1 MEAVKIKKQNR
12 SKPKHGMLS
21 NSAYMVG
28 LAWHRQ
34 KSVLFLCLAQVV
46 LGVATQV
53 LGLFFAPQVL
63 KTLEAAAPL
72 NVLLGTILS
81 FALALALVG
90 AFDAYIR
97 QNTLFGRVDVR
108 CQLVAKI
115 YGKVALT
122 SYPNVEEQGFLKLL
136 EGAHRTVDGN
146 AEAGE
151 AVWDTLVEVV
161 KNFVGLLLYFV
172 LLTALDPLILLVT
185 LATALAGYFFR
196 KRADRW
202 AYDHREEEATYA
214 QKMQYVSRRAGMASY
229 GKDVRIFGMRGWLE
243 DIYGGTLRLYRAF
256 KARGERVYLWSSA
269 ADVVLTL
276 LRNGVAYAYLI
287 SLVLQKGLSTP
298 EFLLYFAAVGGLS
311 AWAQGVLSSL
321 STLNKQ
327 SLELSSLREFLGYEE
342 RFAFESGEPLLR
354 TGNAPGTI
362 ELKNVS
368 FRYPG
373 AKSDTLKNINL
384 VLRPGEKVAVVGLNG
399 AGKTTLVKLI
409 CGFYDPTEGEVL
421 LDGKSIKTY
430 NRRDYYAHFAAVFQ
444 EFFLLAETVAVNV
457 AQTAENVDMGRV
469 ETCLENAGLLEKAKS
484 LPEGLATKLC
494 REVYEDAPEFSGGE
508 LQRLMLARA
517 LYKDAPFLVLDEP
530 TAALDPIAESDLYQ
544 KYSAFSE
551 RKTSVFIS
559 HRLAS
564 TRFCSRILYL
574 EGGRIAEEG
583 THDALVSANGAY
595 AKLYELQSRYY
606 REGSVAYEEEN

>member
-1 MEAVKIKKQNR
+1 MEDVKAEKLKR
-12 SKPKHGMLS
+12 PKPKYGMAS
-21 NSAYMVG
+21 NSAYMAR
-28 LAWHRQ
+28 LAWHTQ

-46 LGVATQV
+46 LGVTMQV

-63 KTLEAAAPL
+63 KNLEAAVPFSAL
-72 NVLLGTILS
+72 IGTIVK

-90 AFDAYIR
+90 AFDAYVR

-108 CQLVAKI
+108 SILVSKI

-136 EGAHRTVDGN
+136 EKSHSAVEGN
-146 AEAGE
+146 AKAGE
-151 AVWDTLVEVV
+151 AIWNTLVELF
-161 KNFVGLLLYFV
+161 KNFVGLLVYFA
-172 LLTALDPLILLVT
+172 LLIALDPLILLVT
-185 LATALAGYFFR
+185 LLTAFTGYFFR

-202 AYDHREEEATYA
+202 TYDHREEEASYA
-214 QKMQYVSRRAGMASY
+214 QKMQYVSRRSGAAAF
-229 GKDVRIFGMRGWLE
+229 GKDVRIFGMRSWLE
-243 DIYGGTLRLYRAF
+243 DIYTGTLRLYRAF

-269 ADVVLTL
+269 ADVVLVL

-287 SLVLQKGLSTP
+287 SLVLQKGLSASQ
-298 EFLLYFAAVGGLS
+298 FLLYFAAVGGFS
-311 AWAQGVLSSL
+311 AWVEGVLSSL

-327 SLELSSLREFLGYEE
+327 SLELSSLREFLGYDE
-342 RFAFESGEPLLR
+342 RFAFENGEPLAQ

-373 AKSDTLKNINL
+373 AKSDTLTNINL
-384 VLRPGEKVAVVGLNG
+384 VLKPGEKVAVVGLNG

-409 CGFYDPTEGEVL
+409 CGFYDPTRGEVL
-421 LDGKSIKTY
+421 LDGKNIKAY
-430 NRRDYYAHFAAVFQ
+430 NRRDYYAYFSAVFQ

-457 AQTAENVDMGRV
+457 AQSTENVDMPRV
-469 ETCLENAGLLEKAKS
+469 QACLKNAGLLEKAQS

-544 KYSAFSE
+544 KYGAFSE
-551 RKTSVFIS
+551 GKTSVFIS

-564 TRFCSRILYL
+564 TRFCGRILYL
-574 EGGRIAEEG
+574 EGGGIAEEG
-583 THDALVSANGAY
+583 THDALVNANGAY

-606 REGSVAYEEEN
+606 REESMAYEEEK

>member
-1 MEAVKIKKQNR
+1 MEAVKAKKQNR
-12 SKPKHGMLS
+12 PKPKYGMAS
-21 NSAYMVG
+21 NSAYMAG
-28 LAWHRQ
+28 LAWRTQ

-63 KTLEAAAPL
+63 KTLEASAPL
-72 NVLLGTILS
+72 NVLLGTILK

-90 AFDAYIR
+90 AIDAYIR
-97 QNTLFGRVDVR
+97 QNTLFGRVGVR

-115 YGKVALT
+115 YDKVAMT

-136 EGAHRTVDGN
+136 EKSHGTVGGN
-146 AEAGE
+146 DDAGE
-151 AVWDTLVEVV
+151 AIWSTLVELF
-161 KNFVGLLLYFV
+161 KNLVGLLLYFAF
-172 LLTALDPLILLVT
+172 LLPLDPMILLVT
-185 LATALAGYFFR
+185 LATGLAGYFFR

-202 AYDHREEEATYA
+202 TYDHREEEASYA
-214 QKMQYVSRRAGMASY
+214 QKMSYVSNRSGAAAF

-243 DIYGGTLRLYRAF
+243 DIYGSTLRLYRAF
-256 KARGERVYLWSSA
+256 KARGERVYLWSSI
-269 ADVVLTL
+269 ADVVLTF

-287 SLVLQKGLSTP
+287 SLVLQKGLSASQ
-298 EFLLYFAAVGGLS
+298 FLLYFAAVGGFS
-311 AWAQGVLSSL
+311 AWVEGVLSSL

-327 SLELSSLREFLGYEE
+327 SLELSSLREFLGYDE
-342 RFAFESGEPLLR
+342 RFAFEKGEPLALE
-354 TGNAPGTI
+354 GNAPGTI

-373 AKSDTLKNINL
+373 AKSDALTNINL
-384 VLRPGEKVAVVGLNG
+384 VLKPGEKVAVVGLNG

-409 CGFYDPTEGEVL
+409 CGFYDPTGGEVL
-421 LDGKSIKTY
+421 LDGKNIKVY
-430 NRRDYYAHFAAVFQ
+430 NRRDYYAHFSAVFQ

-457 AQTAENVDMGRV
+457 AQTAENVDMERV
-469 ETCLENAGLLEKAKS
+469 VTCLENAGLLEKAQS
-484 LPEGLATKLC
+484 LPHGLATKLC

-544 KYSAFSE
+544 KYGAFSE
-551 RKTSVFIS
+551 GKTSVFIS

-564 TRFCSRILYL
+564 TRFCGRILYL
-574 EGGRIAEEG
+574 EGCGIAEEG

-606 REGSVAYEEEN
+606 REGSMAYEEEN

>member
-1 MEAVKIKKQNR
+1 MEAVKAKKQ
-12 SKPKHGMLS
+12 SKPKPKYGMAS
-21 NSAYMVG
+21 NSAYMAG
-28 LAWHRQ
+28 LAWQTQ
-34 KSVLFLCLAQVV
+34 KSVLFLCLAQVL

-72 NVLLGTILS
+72 NVLIGTILK
-81 FALALALVG
+81 FAVALAFVG
-90 AFDAYIR
+90 AFDAYVR
-97 QNTLFGRVDVR
+97 KNTLFGRVDVR

-122 SYPNVEEQGFLKLL
+122 SYPNVEDQGFLKLL
-136 EGAHRTVDGN
+136 DRAHYTVGGN
-146 AEAGE
+146 DEAGE
-151 AVWDTLVEVV
+151 AVWSTLVELF
-161 KNFVGLLLYFV
+161 KNFVGLLLYFT
-172 LLTALDPLILLVT
+172 LLITLDPMILLVT
-185 LATALAGYFFR
+185 LLTAFAGYFFK

-202 AYDHREEEATYA
+202 TYDHREEEASYT
-214 QKMQYVSRRAGMASY
+214 QKMGYVSKKSGAAAY
-229 GKDVRIFGMRGWLE
+229 GKDVRIFGMKSWLE
-243 DIYGGTLRLYRAF
+243 DIYASTLRLYRAF

-269 ADVVLTL
+269 ADVVLTF

-287 SLVLQKGLSTP
+287 SLVLQKGLSASQ
-298 EFLLYFAAVGGLS
+298 FLLYFAAVGGFS
-311 AWAQGVLSSL
+311 AWVEGVLSSL

-327 SLELSSLREFLGYEE
+327 SLELSGLREFLGYEE
-342 RFAFESGEPLLR
+342 SFAFESGETLAR
-354 TGNAPGTI
+354 TGNAPGMI

-373 AKSDTLKNINL
+373 AKSDTLSNINL
-384 VLRPGEKVAVVGLNG
+384 VLKPGEKVAVVGLNG

-421 LDGKSIKTY
+421 LDGENIKAY
-430 NRRDYYAHFAAVFQ
+430 NRRDYYAHFSAVFQ

-457 AQTAENVDMGRV
+457 AQTAEHVDMWRV
-469 ETCLENAGLLEKAKS
+469 ETCLENAGLLEKAQS
-484 LPEGLATKLC
+484 LPHGLSTKLC

-544 KYSAFSE
+544 KYGALSHG
-551 RKTSVFIS
+551 KTSVFIS

-564 TRFCSRILYL
+564 TRFCGRILYL
-574 EGGRIAEEG
+574 EGGGIAEEG

-606 REGSVAYEEEN
+606 REGSMAYEKEN